1 VEGDQDLVAALAS
14 VWDSMRGLGEGFDAR
29 EWRMITDCPGWTV
42 QDTYA
47 HVIGI
52 ESLTMGEPEP
62 EADPPP
68 APHVKNDIGRS
79 NERWVNALR
88 ACSGEEVLG
97 EFRRVT
103 DQRLDE
109 LRAPDADLGAPAW
122 TPLGPG
128 TVRDSLPFR
137 VFDCWVHEQ
146 DVRRAVD
153 RAGAWDTAGARMS
166 IERMASMMPMVVGK
180 RVAPPDGT
188 IVELSLRGPMV
199 RSIPIGMV
207 DGRARILDE
216 PRPDPTVRLVMD
228 VESFVRLA
236 CGRGDP
242 DLILDGGAVAF
253 EGDAVLGERVAR
265 NMNFLF

>member
-1 VEGDQDLVAALAS
+1 MEGDRDLVTALAS
-14 VWDSMRGLGEGFDAR
+14 VWDSMGALGDGFAPRD
-29 EWRMITDCPGWTV
+29 WRMITDCPGWTV

-62 EADPPP
+62 AAEPPT

-79 NERWVNALR
+79 NERWVHTFR
-88 ACSGEEVLG
+88 ACSGAEVLAK
-97 EFRRVT
+97 FRLVT
-103 DQRLDE
+103 GRRLAE
-109 LRAPDADLGAPAW
+109 LHEVDFGAPAW
-122 TPLGPG
+122 TPVGPG

-153 RAGAWDTAGARMS
+153 RPGAWDTPGARMS
-166 IERMASMMPMVVGK
+166 IERMASVMPMVVGK

-188 IVELSLRGPMV
+188 TVELSLRGPMV

-207 DGRARILDE
+207 DGRAQILGE
-216 PRPDPTVRLVMD
+216 PRSSPTARLVMD
-228 VESFVRLA
+228 AESFVRLA

-242 DLILDGGAVAF
+242 DLILDGGAVTF
-253 EGDAVLGERVAR
+253 EGDAALGERVAR
-265 NMNFLF
+265 SMNFLF